1 MKRLRWVKGQ
11 YDKGELV
18 GVEKKKRASALKH
31 PVKYGR
37 ATIKLTDEGLEQFT
51 VAEWLRAHRINFFH
65 VPNEA
70 RRHGLEKLAL
80 HALGAVPGVADL
92 IILDPPPN
100 LPQCCG
106 TALEMKSRKGKAT
119 SAQIAWLV
127 EAHKRGWYAVICRGA
142 DEAIKV
148 LEMAGYGQRRTG

>member
-18 GVEKKKRASALKH
+18 GLEKKKRASALKH
-31 PVKYGR
+31 PIRYGR
-37 ATIKLTDEGLEQFT
+37 ATIKLTDEGLEQFV
-51 VAEWLRAHRINFFH
+51 VAEFLRAHRINFFH

-92 IILDPPPN
+92 IILDLPPN
-100 LPQCCG
+100 ILG
-106 TALEMKSRKGKAT
+106 AVGMALEMKSRKGKAT
-119 SAQIAWLV
+119 PSQIAWL
-127 EAHKRGWYAVICRGA
+127 EGARKRGWHTAICRGA
-142 DEAIKV
+142 DEAIRV
-148 LEMAGYGQRRTG
+148 LTLAGYGERR